1 MANGLWLMV
10 SPHSPHTH
18 LPRFLRLSLR
28 FRGCTSPDIFLRL
41 HFYTNLPSK
50 CQFSFASM
58 MIFRTTL
65 EMFLFY
71 FPFPISSI
79 FRFSSAISSVC
90 VCVCV
95 AAAANRTRSV
105 QPRSAHVTEPNS
117 ARQAHVNVAA
127 AAHGGRAFFAFSKIA
142 GIRAFLQFS
151 KLSILNKRCG
161 NVVDKNY
168 GIT

>member
-1 MANGLWLMV
+1 MCMCASVCLSVSVCLEKTIGNSSHYGKWFMVNGLPPL
-10 SPHSPHTH
+10 PTTH

-90 VCVCV
+90 VCVCCSSSKPNAISS
-95 AAAANRTRSV
+95 AAI
-105 QPRSAHVTEPNS
+105 S
-117 ARQAHVNVAA
+117 ARNWTE
-127 AAHGGRAFFAFSKIA
+127 RRKA
-142 GIRAFLQFS
+142 GAR
-151 KLSILNKRCG
+151 
-161 NVVDKNY
+161 
-168 GIT
+168 

>member
-1 MANGLWLMV
+1 MCVCKCQCVFRKQLESLHIMANGLLLLLPP
-10 SPHSPHTH
+10 SPPPH

-41 HFYTNLPSK
+41 HFYTILPSK

-71 FPFPISSI
+71 FPFLISSI
-79 FRFSSAISSVC
+79 FRFSSAISS

-105 QPRSAHVTEPNS
+105 QPRSAHVTEPNG
-117 ARQAHVNVAA
+117 AR
-127 AAHGGRAFFAFSKIA
+127 
-142 GIRAFLQFS
+142 
-151 KLSILNKRCG
+151 
-161 NVVDKNY
+161 
-168 GIT
+168 

>member
-1 MANGLWLMV
+1 MANGLWLFV
-10 SPHSPHTH
+10 LPPPTH

-41 HFYTNLPSK
+41 HFCTNLPSK

-71 FPFPISSI
+71 FPFLISSI

-90 VCVCV
+90 VCV
-95 AAAANRTRSV
+95 AAPANRTRSV
-105 QPRSAHVTEPNS
+105 QSRSAHVTEPNG
-117 ARQAHVNVAA
+117 ARRTLMSQQLLTAA
-127 AAHGGRAFFAFSKIA
+127 ELFSLFQK
-142 GIRAFLQFS
+142 
-151 KLSILNKRCG
+151 
-161 NVVDKNY
+161 
-168 GIT
+168 